1 MPLYDFK
8 CNACGERFEIMSSSS
23 EREDKAVC
31 PEPAAAGTWRRC
43 SASFA
48 VGGHKGQFN
57 PGTFVKPGK
66 GMMPVHRP

>member
-8 CNACGERFEIMSSSS
+8 CNACGEPFEIMSSSG

-31 PEPAAAGTWRRC
+31 PNCGSRDVATVFG
-43 SASFA
+43 SFA